1 MPQPVKLIV
10 ASDSGMGKTGA
21 LASLAAA
28 GYSLRIADMDNN
40 SGILKGLLL
49 SDPNSPYLKANK
61 DVGKML
67 TSVVAISEER
77 GLIGVPP
84 NAKMGIKK
92 ATAWLRLSSLLE
104 NWDDGMQK
112 LGPITSWTTQDVLVI
127 DTFTK
132 ASRAAMNFHLS
143 LNGRLN
149 QKPTLYDFGDAQE
162 LLRTLLDIICAPEV
176 GCNVVLNCHID
187 RGETKSG
194 VPTEFPM
201 SIGNALGPQIATYF
215 GSLLQLVNQAKGIGA
230 ARIYERKF
238 ITVPASPLGVKTSA
252 PFSAQA
258 EYPLQ
263 TGLADYFKA
272 VRGE

>member
-10 ASDSGMGKTGA
+10 ASDSGGGKTGA

-28 GYSLRIADMDNN
+28 GYSLRVADLDNN

-49 SDPNSPYLKANK
+49 TDPNSPYIKANK

-67 TSVVAISEER
+67 TSVVSISEER

-92 ATAWLRLSSLLE
+92 ATAWGRLSSLLAD
-104 NWDDGMQK
+104 WDDGKQK
-112 LGPITSWTTQDVLVI
+112 LGAITSWTPQDVLVI

-132 ASRAAMNFHLS
+132 CSQAAMNQHLAM
-143 LNGRLN
+143 NGRIN

-162 LLRTLLDIICAPEV
+162 MLRVLLDIICADEV
-176 GCNVVLNCHID
+176 KCNVVLNCHID

-194 VPTEFPM
+194 VPTEVPM
-201 SIGNALGPQIATYF
+201 SIGNKLGPQIATYF
-215 GSLLQLVNQAKGIGA
+215 GSLLQLVNVDKGIGA
-230 ARIYERKF
+230 ARTYERKF
-238 ITVPASPLGVKTSA
+238 ITVPSSPLGVKTSA
-252 PFSAQA
+252 PYSAKQ
-258 EYPLQ
+258 EYGIEN
-263 TGLADYFKA
+263 GLAEYFKA

>member
-1 MPQPVKLIV
+1 MPQPVKLIL
-10 ASDSGMGKTGA
+10 AGNSGDGKTGA

-28 GYSLRIADMDNN
+28 GFSLRVADMDNN
-40 SGILKGLLL
+40 SGILTGLLKT
-49 SDPNSPYLKANK
+49 DPNSPYIKANK

-67 TSVVAISEER
+67 TSVVPVSEER

-104 NWDDGMQK
+104 NWDDGTQK

-127 DTFTK
+127 DTFSKT
-132 ASRAAMNFHLS
+132 SRAAMNFHLS

-162 LLRTLLDIICAPEV
+162 LLRCLLDIICAPEV
-176 GCNVVLNCHID
+176 QCNVVLNCHVD
-187 RGETKSG
+187 YGETKSG

-215 GSLLQLVNQAKGIGA
+215 GSLLRVVNQPKGMGT
-230 ARIYERKF
+230 ARTYERKLL
-238 ITVPASPLGVKTSA
+238 TVPTSPLGVKTSA
-252 PFSAQA
+252 PYSAKQEYGIEHGLA
-258 EYPLQ
+258 EYF
-263 TGLADYFKA
+263 AA
-272 VRGE
+272 VRGR